1 MARAPPL
8 PADPLWKLE
17 LASVRIYCTHGP
29 ALYNWL
35 CAHAVEQ
42 GFRITTARA
51 SKRSLTITAG
61 EDEDR
66 PPVVKIRIY
75 ELDPDAGLLTVEWQ
89 RRRGCALRSEAGW
102 QALHFQLVSALMWG
116 SFL

>member
-1 MARAPPL
+1 M
-8 PADPLWKLE
+8 DPLWKLE
-17 LASVRIYCTHGP
+17 LTSVRIYCTHVP

-51 SKRSLTITAG
+51 SKRSLTITAD

-66 PPVVKIRIY
+66 PLVVKIRIY

-102 QALHFQLVSALMWG
+102 QALRFQLVSALMCG
-116 SFL
+116 SLQRTLLCT

>member
-1 MARAPPL
+1 M

-17 LASVRIYCTHGP
+17 LTSVRIYCTHVP

-35 CAHAVEQ
+35 SAHAVEQ

-51 SKRSLTITAG
+51 SKRSLTISSG
-61 EDEDR
+61 DDEDR
-66 PPVVKIRIY
+66 PLVVKIRIY

-102 QALHFQLVSALMWG
+102 QALHFQLVSALTWG

>member
-1 MARAPPL
+1 M
-8 PADPLWKLE
+8 
-17 LASVRIYCTHGP
+17 RIYCTHVP

-35 CAHAVEQ
+35 CAHVVEQ
-42 GFRITTARA
+42 GFRIITARA
-51 SKRSLTITAG
+51 FKRALTISAG

-75 ELDPDAGLLTVEWQ
+75 ELDPDAGLLTAEWQ
-89 RRRGCALRSEAGW
+89 RRRGWALRNEAGW
-102 QALHFQLVSALMWG
+102 QALHFQLASALMWG

>member
-8 PADPLWKLE
+8 PSDPLWKLE
-17 LASVRIYCTHGP
+17 LTSVRIYCAHVP

-51 SKRSLTITAG
+51 FKRSLTISAG

-66 PPVVKIRIY
+66 PLVVKIRIY
-75 ELDPDAGLLTVEWQ
+75 ELDPDAGLVTVEWQ

-102 QALHFQLVSALMWG
+102 QALHFHSCRL
-116 SFL
+116 